1 VTTLAVH
8 LGATAATCEAD
19 GVRSHIPVGVRTLC
33 DLLVS
38 DPPLPEELINAIGWF
53 QDHLEDVTR
62 EVPAAE
68 FADRVELAG
77 PAMSA
82 VADVEVG
89 GDATLPFELSRDAAE
104 DVFRTLVTEAA
115 AARAHNPGLAVTM
128 THTVLGAACAVVGL
142 MRFLHLDTVWLV
154 EAPEATS

>member
-8 LGATAATCEAD
+8 LGTTAASCEAD
-19 GVRSHIPVGVRTLC
+19 GVRSRIPVGVHTLC
-33 DLLVS
+33 DLLLS
-38 DPPLPEELINAIGWF
+38 DPPLPEELVNAIGWF

-77 PAMSA
+77 PAVSA

-89 GDATLPFELSRDAAE
+89 GDAVLPFELSREAAE

-115 AARAHNPGLAVTM
+115 SVRVHNPGLAVTM
-128 THTVLGAACAVVGL
+128 AHTVLGAACAVVGL

-154 EAPEATS
+154 EPTEVSP